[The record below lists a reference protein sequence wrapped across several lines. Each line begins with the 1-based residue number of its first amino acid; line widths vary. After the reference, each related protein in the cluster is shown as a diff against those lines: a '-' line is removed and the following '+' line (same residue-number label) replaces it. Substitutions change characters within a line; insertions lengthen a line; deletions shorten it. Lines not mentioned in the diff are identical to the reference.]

1 METYRTGEEQV
12 EALKRWWQE
21 NGRSMVIGV
30 VLALGLG
37 FGWQAWQK
45 SRDLA
50 AENAST
56 LYQQMLTALSLED
69 AQGAAPATE
78 LARTI
83 KDEHRG
89 SAYAQFAALHLA
101 RLAVNEGR
109 LQDAEEELRWVLAKS
124 TPGEDLH
131 SIAQLRLARVM
142 AAGGSVDPALEL
154 LVVSDGAYSAAYA
167 MARGDILIAADR
179 NAEALEA
186 FEAAAA
192 ALDPELPMPPTLR
205 DKLEFLR
212 ALQGSEAPEAG

>member
-1 METYRTGEEQV
+1 METYRTEEEQV

-21 NGRSMVIGV
+21 NGRSTVIGV

-56 LYQQMLTALSLED
+56 LYQQMLTALSAED
-69 AQGAAPATE
+69 TQGAAPATE
-78 LARTI
+78 LARRI
-83 KDEHRG
+83 KDEHQG
-89 SAYAQFAALHLA
+89 STYAQFAALHLA
-101 RLAVNEGR
+101 RLAVNDER
-109 LQDAEEELRWVLAKS
+109 LDDAEAELRWALARS
-124 TPGEDLH
+124 SPGEDLN
-131 SIAQLRLARVM
+131 SIAQLRLARVV
-142 AAGGSVDPALEL
+142 AAGGSLEPALEM
-154 LVVSDGAYSAAYA
+154 LVTDDGAYTAAYA
-167 MARGDILIAADR
+167 MARGDILAMAGR

-192 ALDPELPMPPTLR
+192 ALDPKLPLPPTLR

-212 ALQGSEAPEAG
+212 ALQGRSAPGAG